1 MQKSENIDALCAS
14 LVKAQLK
21 MKNPPLDSENPFF
34 KNQYASLC
42 GVRDT
47 VTPILAEQGLAV
59 TQLLSHEPDG
69 IVCETVLV
77 HQSGQ
82 WLSSAFYM
90 PATKKDAQGYGS
102 AITYAR
108 RYALMAI
115 CGVVG
120 DVDDDANAATHKP
133 TKEAV
138 TPTAG
143 AWEAIPDK
151 RKSRLIDLVQVCVEA
166 LNNSEPNEAIRI
178 INDAGLDADE
188 KVAIWT
194 RFDSKQRSAM
204 KKAETEARAA

>member
-133 TKEAV
+133 TKEAI

-143 AWEAIPDK
+143 AWEALTEKQRHQLTDLALVVKGHLKDGNMEVAITA
-151 RKSRLIDLVQVCVEA
+151 IDEA
-166 LNNSEPNEAIRI
+166 H
-178 INDAGLDADE
+178 LDADS
-188 KVAIWT
+188 KVALWS
-194 RFDSKQRSAM
+194 RFDSKERSAM
-204 KKAETEARAA
+204 TKHREGKK